1 MQKLFIALS
10 ILTLSSGCAFEVH
23 SVGTGNGGLEGD
35 GAGGSTGLDA
45 RFSAVSPETADE
57 DAGVETPA
65 LDEVLD
71 GPALDDVVKPSDPVD
86 VVVAPRACTPSTQAH
101 DCPGTSCD
109 PATLQCSTFKL
120 ASRPRC
126 WTCVSDSDCG
136 EPDHRCVEMD
146 YNGDRFPDEL
156 TGFCMRVAQF
166 VPEYEAGG
174 YELEDDCEEPF
185 ETLLV
190 DRPSLS
196 GGSLDSYCGIREDLT
211 TCYALRS
218 FQNQEA
224 CPGGRDD
231 ECPDGGICRRF
242 GTGSKGVYCCTFE
255 CTEDDECPAPD
266 GAEAS
271 CGGYCGG

>member
-1 MQKLFIALS
+1 MQRLLIALS

-23 SVGTGNGGLEGD
+23 SVGVGNGGLEGD
-35 GAGGSTGLDA
+35 AQDDDTGFDA
-45 RFSAVSPETADE
+45 RFNPVSPEKVGA
-57 DAGVETPA
+57 DAGVDTPSLDQVLDTPA
-65 LDEVLD
+65 MDEVVD
-71 GPALDDVVKPSDPVD
+71 SSGSVD
-86 VVVAPRACTPSTQAH
+86 VVVEALACKPSTEAA

-109 PATLQCSTFKL
+109 PTTMRCSTFKL
-120 ASRPRC
+120 GSRPGC
-126 WTCVSDSDCG
+126 WTCVSDSDCK

-146 YNGDRFPDEL
+146 YQGQRFPDER
-156 TGFCMRVAQF
+156 TGFCMRVAEL
-166 VPEYEAGG
+166 VPEFEEAG

-196 GGSLDSYCGIREDLT
+196 GGSLDSYCGIQEDLT

-231 ECPDGGICRRF
+231 ECPVGAICRRF
-242 GTGSKGVYCCTFE
+242 GNGNKAVHCCTYE
-255 CTEDDECPAPD
+255 CTEDDECPAPE
-266 GAEAS
+266 GGEAS